1 MNIRSPLSLPDL
13 LSASPDQ
20 NVALPR
26 PTRTRFSRAVSA
38 SPDQKAGRS
47 TKTPSPSISPPPS
60 RSTSRSRRV
69 AIRPT
74 KTPPRAVHS
83 VSPMPSRSTSRSRH
97 VAIRPT
103 YLRLARP
110 LGLPT
115 SRSPDLRVS
124 RPPGLHELTSRSPRP
139 PGLTTSGSVRPPGI
153 PTSGCHDLQSSPP
166 PRSSSTP
173 PRSSSP
179 PPRSSSP
186 QPRSSSPPY
195 RTTSDHDLRVPSCTN
210 PEYGLQVPPRT
221 TTTSPLGLLRF
232 LLKKGSGIGQPHSA
246 QPL

>member
-20 NVALPR
+20 NVAPPR

-38 SPDQKAGRS
+38 SPDQKTGRS
-47 TKTPSPSISPPPS
+47 TKTPSPSISP
-60 RSTSRSRRV
+60 T
-69 AIRPT
+69 
-74 KTPPRAVHS
+74 
-83 VSPMPSRSTSRSRH
+83 PSRSTSRSRH

-124 RPPGLHELTSRSPRP
+124 RPPGLHDLSP
-139 PGLTTSGSVRPPGI
+139 L
-153 PTSGCHDLQSSPP
+153 
-166 PRSSSTP
+166 
-173 PRSSSP
+173 
-179 PPRSSSP
+179 
-186 QPRSSSPPY
+186 

-232 LLKKGSGIGQPHSA
+232 LLKKESGIGQPHSA